1 MSSHAAER
9 VICAPELIP
18 TDVSDNVEAIID
30 LITTVS
36 ATLQQPRDINPKVER
51 FRRSSALEGDELIS
65 IVGSRGSG
73 KTTLLAAACA
83 RLLAEDRALVLPII
97 RPEHFRATDSLTTV
111 IVAGLSDLFSGT
123 TGGQVGDEPN
133 KRSDVQLALHRTLR
147 AAALATVALGD
158 SLASR
163 SESLSQY
170 ALDVMGVIQSRD
182 ELIPSLRELVKTIR
196 NDMGGANF
204 APIVLPIDDID
215 LIPGRAAEVLSEL
228 RQLSSVGGLIPII
241 TFNRADLQRNVEA
254 DLSRA
259 SGGSANRSAISNL
272 AQQQIEKTVRP
283 ALTVEPTVIASHL
296 RTHFKPV
303 GEAKSLNDLL
313 AEVTHRL
320 DAGGSSSRGLMDWIN
335 SAAETRSRSN
345 IHGAAW
351 LPETPRR
358 LETLWSVLRQLANA
372 LNDQSPTAGTWL
384 KRLTETIGGPS
395 PQYDLVNLDVSETRY
410 ESDRVL
416 FEATARWPRVE
427 LYTDPNVRRRP
438 RITAPAVRIDFR
450 MFLEPLLEYGDQ
462 EDNEPAMRRRIDPMP
477 TSALLML
484 DSIFQLEAFEGSR
497 PTAPGSLQPF
507 DYWGLQVV
515 RLLGEPTDDRFF
527 AMPITRGAVHFE
539 RSRTAWNAIARGL
552 SLPGGTQ
559 PPSIVAAYI
568 HAVSNV
574 WLDGDLASAR
584 AGDLHDE
591 FAAVTERYIAI
602 SDSLTSAGDFYRN
615 YSPDRA
621 FCRWYEECL
630 PFALH
635 ELLLPEES
643 TEDLVGRWFAAATR
657 NSQGE
662 MSDAAQSEL
671 RESFR
676 GRIDRGVSDSNRA
689 TAAGSWFFGYTPV
702 LQLIDAELSD
712 AVSHHRERY
721 QTLKRKA
728 KLGRSLASGVVTHA
742 EPGLSRWSSAAPN
755 AAGDF
760 EFELLLSTVDRLRE
774 T

>member
-345 IHGAAW
+345 IHGAA
-351 LPETPRR
+351 
-358 LETLWSVLRQLANA
+358 
-372 LNDQSPTAGTWL
+372 
-384 KRLTETIGGPS
+384 
-395 PQYDLVNLDVSETRY
+395 
-410 ESDRVL
+410 
-416 FEATARWPRVE
+416 
-427 LYTDPNVRRRP
+427 
-438 RITAPAVRIDFR
+438 
-450 MFLEPLLEYGDQ
+450 
-462 EDNEPAMRRRIDPMP
+462 
-477 TSALLML
+477 
-484 DSIFQLEAFEGSR
+484 
-497 PTAPGSLQPF
+497 
-507 DYWGLQVV
+507 
-515 RLLGEPTDDRFF
+515 
-527 AMPITRGAVHFE
+527 
-539 RSRTAWNAIARGL
+539 
-552 SLPGGTQ
+552 
-559 PPSIVAAYI
+559 
-568 HAVSNV
+568 
-574 WLDGDLASAR
+574 
-584 AGDLHDE
+584 
-591 FAAVTERYIAI
+591 
-602 SDSLTSAGDFYRN
+602 
-615 YSPDRA
+615 
-621 FCRWYEECL
+621 
-630 PFALH
+630 
-635 ELLLPEES
+635 
-643 TEDLVGRWFAAATR
+643 
-657 NSQGE
+657 
-662 MSDAAQSEL
+662 
-671 RESFR
+671 
-676 GRIDRGVSDSNRA
+676 
-689 TAAGSWFFGYTPV
+689 
-702 LQLIDAELSD
+702 
-712 AVSHHRERY
+712 
-721 QTLKRKA
+721 
-728 KLGRSLASGVVTHA
+728 
-742 EPGLSRWSSAAPN
+742 
-755 AAGDF
+755 
-760 EFELLLSTVDRLRE
+760 
-774 T
+774 